1 VIWDINDEP
10 LPSITAHL
18 KKLRSMACVVSGR
31 KENLT
36 LHHARGGSM
45 AMTPLGTPGGGR
57 KQLDALQIPLNIEWH
72 VGKDGIDCRVNSG
85 VVSWEA
91 RWGRQVD
98 HLNSL
103 CVTLGYSVWKLALEE
118 AKAEGRYITVRRVEN
133 FLLQQPF
140 LFLRLPTTSTDIE

>member
-1 VIWDINDEP
+1 MIWHLDDVP
-10 LPSITAHL
+10 LPSITAHE
-18 KKLRSMACVVSGR
+18 KTLRKMACMISGR
-31 KENLT
+31 TRDLT

-45 AMTPLGTPGGGR
+45 AVCPFGTPGFGE
-57 KQLDALQIPLNIEWH
+57 KQLDALQIPLNIQWH
-72 VGKDGIDCRVNSG
+72 VGNDGIDCRVNSG

-133 FLLQQPF
+133 FLSQQPF